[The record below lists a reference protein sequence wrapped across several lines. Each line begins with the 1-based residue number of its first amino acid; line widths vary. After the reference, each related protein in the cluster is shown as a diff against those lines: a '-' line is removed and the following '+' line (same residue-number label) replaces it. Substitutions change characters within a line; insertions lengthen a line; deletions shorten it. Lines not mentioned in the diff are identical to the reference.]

1 MTILTSEGDPDIPG
15 VEVPVLPVADVSGR
29 PGDEGGNDL
38 DRGGPGGGDPQ
49 TGDTDVDPEDAHNL
63 EDGPEDTDEF
73 TQMWMRLGL
82 QPDRGQIDV
91 VRSNWRKI
99 EGQIEVIWRNL
110 RQVIIDTAQ
119 DHGEYLG
126 RNTI

>member
-1 MTILTSEGDPDIPG
+1 MTSLTSEGDPENPG
-15 VEVPVLPVADVSGR
+15 VEVPVLPVDNVSGR

-38 DRGGPGGGDPQ
+38 DKGGPGGGDPQ
-49 TGDTDVDPEDAHNL
+49 TGDTDADPED
-63 EDGPEDTDEF
+63 GPKDTDEF

-110 RQVIIDTAQ
+110 RKVFIDTAQ
-119 DHGEYLG
+119 DQG
-126 RNTI
+126 RISREEH

>member
-1 MTILTSEGDPDIPG
+1 MEIMTILASEGDPEDPG
-15 VEVPVLPVADVSGR
+15 VEVPVLPVDNVSGR

-38 DRGGPGGGDPQ
+38 DKGGPGGGDPQ
-49 TGDTDVDPEDAHNL
+49 TGDTDADPED
-63 EDGPEDTDEF
+63 GPKDTDEF

-110 RQVIIDTAQ
+110 RKVFIDTAQ
-119 DHGEYLG
+119 DQG
-126 RNTI
+126 RISREEH

>member
-1 MTILTSEGDPDIPG
+1 MTSLTSEGDPENPG
-15 VEVPVLPVADVSGR
+15 VEVPVLPVDNVSGR

-38 DRGGPGGGDPQ
+38 DKGGPGGGDPQ
-49 TGDTDVDPEDAHNL
+49 MGDTDADPED
-63 EDGPEDTDEF
+63 GPKDTDEF

-110 RQVIIDTAQ
+110 RQVFIDTAQ
-119 DHGEYLG
+119 DQG
-126 RNTI
+126 RISREEH